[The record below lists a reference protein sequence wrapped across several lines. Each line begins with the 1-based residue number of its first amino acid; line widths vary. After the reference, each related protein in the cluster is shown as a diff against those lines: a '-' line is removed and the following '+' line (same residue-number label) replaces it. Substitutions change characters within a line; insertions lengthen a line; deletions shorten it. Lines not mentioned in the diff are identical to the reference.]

1 MGICKI
7 HAYDSY
13 AYSFSALYISCMYF
27 HIYSSLQGKV
37 KPVTERSAAVTD
49 LLEPSP
55 NFNCHVS
62 RSIQSL
68 PANSPLSLV
77 FEYSQVSN
85 LLLSFLLM

>member
-1 MGICKI
+1 MLNHQIRC
-7 HAYDSY
+7 
-13 AYSFSALYISCMYF
+13 
-27 HIYSSLQGKV
+27 IYLLFTPFSLQGKV
-37 KPVTERSAAVTD
+37 KPVTERSGAVTD

-77 FEYSQVSN
+77 FEYSQVSK
-85 LLLSFLLM
+85 LLLVLFSFVDVH